1 MHAGVN
7 SSYILLKGTR
17 GMVRLFS
24 LFWVEHGN
32 EKSPL
37 TNYQHYILQ
46 LTSTGEERTMHGLSL
61 LVDNGYLKFKQ
72 MQCPYKEW
80 SSDKEK
86 EWSKMA
92 ESLRLY
98 NNL

>member
-1 MHAGVN
+1 MYGEIIFNIVGGARIGK
-7 SSYILLKGTR
+7 S
-17 GMVRLFS
+17 RL
-24 LFWVEHGN
+24 
-32 EKSPL
+32 
-37 TNYQHYILQ
+37 TIYQKHQILQ
-46 LTSTGEERTMHGLSL
+46 LTSTGEEKTMHGLSL

-72 MQCPYKEW
+72 MQCPYKVW

-98 NNL
+98 NNF